1 MATLAHPASV
11 ASRIRQPA
19 LISLY
24 QSAYRNTAP
33 AALRARLF
41 PTAMSAP
48 CASVPA
54 AAAPLLAARRR
65 CARAC
70 AVAPA
75 PCQRGASF
83 SGRVAPLAL
92 ATPRR
97 ADSHSKRTHRPAA
110 AALPVS
116 AAASTVRRPPRML
129 GDAAVPPV
137 ACTATARAL
146 LPRNLWRPPTRS
158 ASSPGRFRARPVRR
172 RPAQRSVA
180 ADVSRRPAAQLP
192 RSLPAALCPSFPGT
206 GTRRTVAAGG
216 KAALLFW
223 YRDAVYA
230 VEPRSPAEG
239 AYSEGFAEARLTQV
253 RQTLRL
259 WGWSP
264 APGTPAV
271 PLNPPHTRPLI
282 PSPPPPGRVHRVPRH
297 KVDV

>member
-48 CASVPA
+48 CTSVPA

-146 LPRNLWRPPTRS
+146 LLPLFASRGLLPGFPETLWF
-158 ASSPGRFRARPVRR
+158 RFQNERQCILLHGLVAAIAACVSFVRR
-172 RPAQRSVA
+172 
-180 ADVSRRPAAQLP
+180 P
-192 RSLPAALCPSFPGT
+192 RML
-206 GTRRTVAAGG
+206 AAGR
-216 KAALLFW
+216 
-223 YRDAVYA
+223 RD
-230 VEPRSPAEG
+230 
-239 AYSEGFAEARLTQV
+239 
-253 RQTLRL
+253 
-259 WGWSP
+259 
-264 APGTPAV
+264 
-271 PLNPPHTRPLI
+271 N
-282 PSPPPPGRVHRVPRH
+282 
-297 KVDV
+297 DD